1 MTNNFQINTVH
12 SDLLSK
18 YTVFVWKL
26 FVSLPINKIY
36 KLFILFIIKLYA
48 QINPLMPGGNKKVT
62 HIYLLKYMWPICYH
76 QASKELTFSENVMCY
91 TVSKKHCS
99 IFPNFLI
106 LRKTAFHYFA
116 SIKFEKTFKIISKA
130 INLFKSST
138 KH

>member
-76 QASKELTFSENVMCY
+76 QASKELTFSGNVMCY

-99 IFPNFLI
+99 IFPIFWFLGKLHFII
-106 LRKTAFHYFA
+106 LPPLSLKRLLKY
-116 SIKFEKTFKIISKA
+116 SVR
-130 INLFKSST
+130 L
-138 KH
+138 